1 MPRVNRPTLL
11 PFACVL
17 GVGFAATFVEAQP
30 LPPSAPTPSPAVLGG
45 RETIT
50 TSPTGFS
57 FGSYGRVGVASD
69 LRGRTGRSTNIVAFG
84 PRLQAPPYAEL
95 QFNYDARFAS
105 ARWRAVTTI
114 AMNENLFHFTGRFDG
129 TFAVRNLYLEETGV
143 GSDNLTLW
151 VGSRMYRGDDV
162 YLLNFWPMD
171 SLNMVGAGARYTA
184 GDHVVLQAAVGM
196 NRLDDP
202 YQLQTINVAP
212 REGFGPQTAF
222 LLDRP
227 RVLGSAK
234 ATWYSVGRTARE
246 GLKLSVYGEFHSM
259 AAGVRQLNDAGTR
272 IELPSDG
279 GWVLGAQAGLYRGP
293 SFINVFVRYAQG
305 LGAYGDLDVPVTL
318 ASARTSSRSLDF
330 RVAVSGNWERGAF
343 ALMFG
348 GYFRYFRDADAGVF
362 SRDALVEGAIAAR
375 PIVWFGNYVGIAA
388 EVSYQ
393 HIVYNAIDPVTGN
406 GALAGSVLRFAALP
420 FVSPGGRGSYTR
432 PHLQII
438 YAASLRDDGARRL
451 YAPDDPAGFNSVEH
465 FLGVGTEWWFNSS
478 YL

>member
-1 MPRVNRPTLL
+1 MNRPSLL
-11 PFACVL
+11 SFACAL
-17 GVGFAATFVEAQP
+17 GAGLIAPMAGAQP
-30 LPPSAPTPSPAVLGG
+30 LPPSAPSPSPAVAAA
-45 RETIT
+45 REIT
-50 TSPTGFS
+50 GDTPTGFS

-69 LRGRTGRSTNIVAFG
+69 LRGRTGRPSAIVAFG
-84 PRLQAPPYAEL
+84 PRLDLPPYAEV
-95 QFNYDARFAS
+95 QFNYDARFGH
-105 ARWRAVTTI
+105 ARWRAVTTL

-143 GSDNLTLW
+143 GSDDLSLW

-171 SLNMVGAGARYTA
+171 NLNMVGGGARYNA
-184 GDHVVLQAAVGM
+184 GNHVVLQAAVGM

-212 REGFGPQTAF
+212 RDGFGPQTAF

-227 RVLGSAK
+227 RVLGAAK

-246 GLKLSVYGEFHSM
+246 GLKLSVYGEFHAMSS
-259 AAGVRQLNDAGTR
+259 GVRQLNDAGAR
-272 IELPSDG
+272 VELPGDG
-279 GWVLGAQAGLYRGP
+279 GWGLGAQAGLYRGS

-318 ASARTSSRSLDF
+318 ASARTSARAQDL
-330 RVAVSGNWERGAF
+330 RVALSGNWERGAF
-343 ALMFG
+343 ALMVG

-375 PIVWFGNYVGIAA
+375 PIVWFGNYVGLAG

-393 HIVYNAIDPVTGN
+393 RIVYNAIDPATGN
-406 GALAGSVLRFAALP
+406 GALAGSVLRFAAMP
-420 FVSPGGRGSYTR
+420 FVTPGGRGSYTR

-438 YAASLRDDGARRL
+438 YAASLRDGGAQRL
-451 YAPDDPAGFNSVEH
+451 YAPDDPFGFNSVEH

>member
-1 MPRVNRPTLL
+1 VNRPSLL
-11 PFACVL
+11 PFACAL
-17 GVGFAATFVEAQP
+17 GAGLFASTSGAQP
-30 LPPSAPTPSPAVLGG
+30 LPPSAPVPSPAIVAA
-45 RETIT
+45 RETT
-50 TSPTGFS
+50 AASPTGFS

-95 QFNYDARFAS
+95 QFNYDARFGS
-105 ARWRAVTTI
+105 ARWRAVTTL
-114 AMNENLFHFTGRFDG
+114 AMNEDLFHFTGRFG
-129 TFAVRNLYLEETGV
+129 GAFAVRNLYLEETGI
-143 GSDNLTLW
+143 GSDDLTLW

-171 SLNMVGAGARYTA
+171 NLNMVGGGARYHA
-184 GDHVVLQAAVGM
+184 GEHVVLQAAVGM

-202 YQLQTINVAP
+202 YQLQTISVAP

-227 RVLGSAK
+227 RVLASAK

-246 GLKLSVYGEFHSM
+246 GLKLSVYGEYHAM
-259 AAGVRQLNDAGTR
+259 AAGVRQLNDAGSR
-272 IELPSDG
+272 VELPSDS
-279 GWVLGAQAGLYRGP
+279 GWVMGAQAGLYRGP
-293 SFINVFVRYAQG
+293 SFVNVFVRYAQG

-318 ASARTSSRSLDF
+318 ASARTSARALDF
-330 RVAVSGNWERGAF
+330 RLALSANWERGPF
-343 ALMFG
+343 ALMVG
-348 GYFRYFRDADAGVF
+348 AYFRYFRDADAGVF
-362 SRDALVEGAIAAR
+362 SRDALVEGAVAAR
-375 PIVWFGNYVGIAA
+375 PIVWFGNHVGFAG

-393 HIVYNAIDPVTGN
+393 RVTYNAIDPVTGN
-406 GALAGSVLRFAALP
+406 GALAGSVLRFAAMP
-420 FVSPGGRGSYTR
+420 FVTPGGRGSYTR

-451 YAPDDPAGFNSVEH
+451 YAPDDPFGFNSVEH